1 MTVAVRLVV
10 AGAALAAWVQAS
22 IADEIADFYKG
33 RTVSIVVAHEVG
45 TGFDIYAR
53 AVAPHLSRHIPGNPA
68 VIVQNM
74 VGASGITAAN
84 WLANVAPK
92 DGTVMSTF
100 VHTVAFEPIFG
111 NTKAQYDPAKLS
123 WIANL
128 EDSAGTCGV
137 AKASGI
143 TAFDDLLTKEAVFG
157 ATGATGPLGTFAQA
171 VRNLLGAK
179 LKVVYGYK
187 GSAEVKLAM
196 NRGEVQGICGL
207 PISTIKSF
215 WGDEYRAGEFRPII
229 QLSGKPH
236 PDLKGIPHVEN
247 YAKTDEDR
255 EVFGL
260 IFGAQAIGRVYASPP
275 GQPAARTEALRNAM
289 MALTK
294 DEKFLADAARANID
308 IDPMTGGQVSSLIAR
323 YSAAS
328 PAVVARAK
336 QAFSRN

>member
-1 MTVAVRLVV
+1 MTAKHKAV
-10 AGAALAAWVQAS
+10 AALALLAWTAP
-22 IADEIADFYKG
+22 AGANEIADFYKG
-33 RTVSIVVAHEVG
+33 KNVTITVAHEVG

-53 AVAPHLSRHIPGNPA
+53 ALAPHLSRHIPGNPN

-74 VGASGITAAN
+74 VGASGINATN
-84 WLANVAPK
+84 WLANVAAK

-111 NTKAQYDPAKLS
+111 NAKAQYDPAKLT

-137 AKASGI
+137 SKASGI
-143 TAFDDLLTKEAVFG
+143 NSFDDLLTKEAIFG

-196 NRGEVQGICGL
+196 NRGEVHGICGL

-215 WGDEYRAGEFRPII
+215 WGDEFRNGDFKPII
-229 QLSGKPH
+229 QLSGKPGH
-236 PDLKGIPHVEN
+236 PDLKNIPHVDR

-255 EVFGL
+255 AVFDL

-275 GQPAARTEALRNAM
+275 GQPAARTKALRDAM
-289 MALTK
+289 MATLK
-294 DEKFLADAARANID
+294 DEKFLADAAKAKID
-308 IDPMTGGQVSSLIAR
+308 IDPMTGEEVAALIAR

-336 QAFSRN
+336 AALTRN

>member
-1 MTVAVRLVV
+1 MRAARTIVAT
-10 AGAALAAWVQAS
+10 AAIAALAAPPAAANEV
-22 IADEIADFYKG
+22 ADFYKG
-33 RTVSIVVAHEVG
+33 KTVNIVVAHEVG

-53 AVAPHLSRHIPGNPA
+53 VLALHLSRHIPGNPGI
-68 VIVQNM
+68 VVQNM
-74 VGASGITAAN
+74 VGASGITATN

-111 NTKAQYDPAKLS
+111 NAKAQYDPAKLT
-123 WIANL
+123 WIGNL

-143 TAFDDLLTKEAVFG
+143 TSFDELLTKEAIFG

-215 WGDEYRAGEFRPII
+215 WGDEYRAGEFKPII

-236 PDLKGIPHVEN
+236 PDLKGIPHVDR

-255 EVFGL
+255 QVFDL

-275 GQPAARTEALRNAM
+275 GQPPARTKALRDAVT
-289 MALTK
+289 ATLK
-294 DEKFLADAARANID
+294 DEKFLADAAKAKID
-308 IDPMTGGQVSSLIAR
+308 IDPMTGEEVAALIAR
-323 YSAAS
+323 YSAAT

-336 QAFSRN
+336 AALSRN